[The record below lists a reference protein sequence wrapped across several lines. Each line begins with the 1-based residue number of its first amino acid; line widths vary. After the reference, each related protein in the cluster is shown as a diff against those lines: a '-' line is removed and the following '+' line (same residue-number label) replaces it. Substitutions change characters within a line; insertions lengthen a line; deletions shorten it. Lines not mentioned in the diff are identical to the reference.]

1 MVEIDF
7 ARAGTPTI
15 GPSEPVRALVSASGR
30 AGLGLVLAG
39 TLLLLADRP
48 VRANPRPLPFT
59 YPSESLRQGTG
70 EIEQFLDFIP
80 IRALSSAGNAIWYDA
95 TQLQT
100 EIEYGL
106 TDRLELALYFTFVP
120 NAGDRATAVP
130 ALPEGNGAKQ
140 RLRYALADP
149 GAWPIDVAV
158 YGELAENERE
168 VELEGK
174 LILQR
179 RIGRLRL
186 IANLTVER
194 EFYFEGAREWVLN
207 PTFGLS
213 HASSAWVHLGL
224 EGWMRAEVPDDLS
237 GPRPFNLGPHVYVG
251 PAVMLDLG
259 RLWWTTG
266 VYLRVSNLDRAVS
279 APEPPVPGDAFGRFW
294 VRTVIGL
301 DF

>member
-1 MVEIDF
+1 MAERDCSK
-7 ARAGTPTI
+7 ARPTRSPFTDR
-15 GPSEPVRALVSASGR
+15 GATGR
-30 AGLGLVLAG
+30 AGVPAVLALVLAG
-39 TLLLLADRP
+39 ALLLAGGA

-59 YPSESLRQGTG
+59 YQSESLRQGTG

-80 IRALSSAGNAIWYDA
+80 IRALSSAGNPIWYGA

-149 GAWPIDVAV
+149 GTWPVDVAV

-194 EFYFEGAREWVLN
+194 EFYFEGAHEWVLN
-207 PTFGLS
+207 PTLGVT
-213 HASSAWVHLGL
+213 HALSAWVHLGL
-224 EGWMRAEVPDDLS
+224 EGWMRAEYPDDLA

-251 PAVMLDLG
+251 PTVMLDLG
-259 RLWWTTG
+259 RMWWTTG
-266 VYLRVSNLDRAVS
+266 VYLRVSNLDRAVA

-301 DF
+301 GF